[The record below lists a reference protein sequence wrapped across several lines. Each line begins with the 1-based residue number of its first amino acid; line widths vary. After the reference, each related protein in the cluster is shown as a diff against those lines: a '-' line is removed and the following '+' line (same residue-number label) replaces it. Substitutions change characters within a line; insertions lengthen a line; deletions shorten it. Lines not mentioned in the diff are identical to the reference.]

1 MDPKNELLKKHFLT
15 MRDIVTLEKALPN
28 DADYGREIRKII
40 KEYNK
45 CIIPDDNSSNKRV

>member
-1 MDPKNELLKKHFLT
+1 MDPKDELLKKHFLT
-15 MRDIVTLEKALPN
+15 IHDIVALEKALPN

-45 CIIPDDNSSNKRV
+45 CIISNDSTKTKRI